1 MSSTKRVDTRGRA
14 TLLFACCLATMAV
27 YLLLARPDG
36 LADLGAMRR
45 SVDSQERG
53 FSVDT
58 IGSSTRRGSTQ
69 RAKNALSSILGSHTL
84 LTGSVTDQILED
96 PQESLATLLEE
107 QKRLRMEE
115 SVSNCGDDETGER
128 VDPLPGNN
136 TGRFHGSCRSQY
148 PPTVPNLLVRQIW
161 KSSKMRKM
169 TDVSLV
175 THLTLDQ
182 LPKLEFQCETWTS
195 RIAAAVYVKMPYP
208 QAIHFD
214 RIEPAGGS
222 RKLNEGDEGFGDGY
236 DDVDDDEGASAGD
249 SYGNA
254 GRDEGPDDALVH
266 ETLVAAEKEVGAFF
280 DKVHEL
286 QLPCTL
292 DVLLAYEEYTAND
305 PWLQLYPINALR
317 NKALQLAD
325 AENVL
330 VVDVDTVP
338 NADLSHELHIM
349 SLYETLNRVLNNRQV
364 IVLPTVTVVSNEEL
378 DPLQTSRLVNR
389 SLEGIDR
396 LKSMN
401 EKGKI
406 GPHRT
411 VRSPQA
417 QEDLDLQAWFNA
429 SAPFVLEGLHQEY
442 EPVFMA
448 KRATLPWYDERFRGL
463 KLNRCVCLTV

>member
-1 MSSTKRVDTRGRA
+1 
-14 TLLFACCLATMAV
+14 MAV

-36 LADLGAMRR
+36 LAGLGGMKQ
-45 SVDSQERG
+45 SVDSHEGG

-69 RAKNALSSILGSHTL
+69 RAKTALSSILGSHTL
-84 LTGSVTDQILED
+84 LTGSVTDQILEN
-96 PQESLATLLEE
+96 PQESLAALLEE
-107 QKRLRMEE
+107 QKRLQMED
-115 SVSNCGDDETGER
+115 SVSNCGDDGTGER
-128 VDPLPGNN
+128 SDPLPGNV

-148 PPTVPNLLVRQIW
+148 PPTVPNLQVRQIW

-182 LPKLEFQCETWTS
+182 LPKLEFQCEVWSS

-208 QAIHFD
+208 QVD
-214 RIEPAGGS
+214 RIDGMDTMDHIEPAGGGS
-222 RKLNEGDEGFGDGY
+222 RKLNEDDDGSS
-236 DDVDDDEGASAGD
+236 DDNDDNDDNDDEGGSA
-249 SYGNA
+249 GNA
-254 GRDEGPDDALVH
+254 GRNERPDDALVH
-266 ETLVAAEKEVGAFF
+266 EALVAAEIEVGAFF

-292 DVLLAYEEYTAND
+292 DVLLAYEEHTAND

-364 IVLPTVTVVSNEEL
+364 IVLPTITVVSTEEL

-406 GPHRT
+406 GPFRT
-411 VRSPQA
+411 VRSPRA
-417 QEDLDLQAWFNA
+417 QEDLDLQVWFNA
-429 SAPFVLEGLHQEY
+429 SAPFRLEGIHQEY

-448 KRATLPWYDERFRGL
+448 KKASLPWYDERFRGL
-463 KLNRCVCLTV
+463 KLNRCVCPTDQPTD